1 MKFQTF
7 GLVLAMTAL
16 VSACGDSGSGGAGGT
31 GGTGASAGGPEGGG
45 GQTQGGEGGL
55 GGDGGSG
62 AQGGQGG
69 AAGGAGGDGGAGG
82 AGGAGVN
89 GCTLAGAED
98 QTGGDVTLDPWT
110 LPHAQCVIVSV
121 GSSVTWT
128 GNFTFHPLAGGVTP
142 VSDPASPI
150 TGSDQSGGS
159 ATVAFEEVGEYPY
172 FCVVHG
178 ASMQGVIYVQ

>member
-1 MKFQTF
+1 MKIQTL
-7 GLVLAMTAL
+7 GLVLAMTTL
-16 VSACGDSGSGGAGGT
+16 LSACGDSGSGGAGGT
-31 GGTGASAGGPEGGG
+31 GGTGGSAGAPEGGG

-82 AGGAGVN
+82 AGVN
-89 GCTLAGAED
+89 GCTLASAED
-98 QTGGDVTLDPWT
+98 LSGGDVTLDPW
-110 LPHAQCVIVSV
+110 LIPHAQCVIISV

-142 VSDPASPI
+142 VTDPTSPI

-172 FCVVHG
+172 FCTVHG
-178 ASMQGVIYVQ
+178 GSMQGVIYVQ

>member
-82 AGGAGVN
+82 GAAVN
-89 GCTLAGAED
+89 GCTLASAED
-98 QTGGDVTLDPWT
+98 LTGGDVTLDMWT
-110 LPHAQCVIVSV
+110 IPHAQCVIVSV

-142 VSDPASPI
+142 VSDPTSPI
-150 TGSDQSGGS
+150 TGSDQSGAS

-172 FCVVHG
+172 FCTVHG
-178 ASMQGVIYVQ
+178 GSMQGVIYVQ